1 MGSIARVRCHYV
13 DTLTLIEN
21 CDTQVYAATLDGNSY
36 YKESFPSHGLL
47 VMGSE
52 SHGISDELLKKIE
65 NRISI
70 PSHALEMSGP
80 KVSMLP
86 QQLPFC

>member
-13 DTLTLIEN
+13 DLLSLIEN
-21 CDTQVYAATLDGNSY
+21 CDTKVYAATLDGNSHY
-36 YKESFPSHGLL
+36 QESFPSHGLL

-70 PSHALEMSGP
+70 LLALEMSGP